1 MNDLAI
7 NSVLAQMRS
16 LRAQA
21 GSGLGSAAGASPV
34 QGANGAV
41 AANFSDT
48 LKGALNNVA
57 ESQNV
62 AGSLAT
68 RFELGDD
75 KVNLS
80 DVMLAGAK
88 SQVQFRGAVE
98 VRNRLVAAYQDVMN
112 MPI

>member
-7 NSVLAQMRS
+7 NSVLSQMRA
-16 LRAQA
+16 LRTQ
-21 GSGLGSAAGASPV
+21 STGLGAVGGSTP
-34 QGANGAV
+34 ANGA
-41 AANFSDT
+41 APANFSDT
-48 LKGALNNVA
+48 LKGAIRGVA
-57 ESQNV
+57 EAQNNSS
-62 AGSLAT
+62 SLAT

-75 KVNLS
+75 TVNLS

-98 VRNRLVAAYQDVMN
+98 VRNRLVSAYQDIMN

>member
-7 NSVLAQMRS
+7 NSVLSQMRA
-16 LRAQA
+16 LRAQS
-21 GSGLGSAAGASPV
+21 SGLGAGSP
-34 QGANGAV
+34 ATAINGA
-41 AANFSDT
+41 AHANFSDT
-48 LKGALNNVA
+48 LKGALNSVA
-57 ESQNV
+57 ESQN
-62 AGSLAT
+62 ASSSLAS

-75 KVNLS
+75 SVSLS

>member
-7 NSVLAQMRS
+7 NSVLSQMRA
-16 LRAQA
+16 LRAQSSGIGPTS
-21 GSGLGSAAGASPV
+21 GSTPV
-34 QGANGAV
+34 NGA
-41 AANFSDT
+41 AQANFSDT
-48 LKGALNNVA
+48 LKGAINSVA
-57 ESQNV
+57 EGQNT
-62 AGSLAT
+62 ASSLAS

-75 KVNLS
+75 TVNLS

-98 VRNRLVAAYQDVMN
+98 VRNRLVSAYQDVMN

>member
-7 NSVLAQMRS
+7 NSVLSQMRA
-16 LRAQA
+16 LKAQA
-21 GSGLGSAAGASPV
+21 APGIGAGAAANQV
-34 QGANGAV
+34 NGA
-41 AANFSDT
+41 AKANFSDT
-48 LKGALNNVA
+48 LKGALHNVA
-57 ESQNV
+57 ESQNA
-62 AGSLAT
+62 AGALAT

-98 VRNRLVAAYQDVMN
+98 VRNRLVSAYQDIMN

>member
-7 NSVLAQMRS
+7 NSVLSQMRA
-16 LRAQA
+16 LRTQSPGIGPMTA
-21 GSGLGSAAGASPV
+21 GNVVNGSSS
-34 QGANGAV
+34 
-41 AANFSDT
+41 ANFSDT
-48 LKGALNNVA
+48 LKSAINGVA
-57 ESQNV
+57 ESQN
-62 AGSLAT
+62 ASSSLAT

-75 KVNLS
+75 TVNLS

-98 VRNRLVAAYQDVMN
+98 VRNRLVSAYQDVMN

>member
-7 NSVLAQMRS
+7 NNVLSQMRT
-16 LRAQA
+16 LRAQ
-21 GSGLGSAAGASPV
+21 STGLGGAAASQAP
-34 QGANGAV
+34 NGTAP
-41 AANFSDT
+41 ANFSDT
-48 LKGALNNVA
+48 LKGAINGVA
-57 ESQNV
+57 ASQSTSS
-62 AGSLAT
+62 SLAT

-75 KVNLS
+75 TVNLS

-88 SQVQFRGAVE
+88 SSVQFRGAVE

>member
-7 NSVLAQMRS
+7 NSVLSQMRN

-21 GSGLGSAAGASPV
+21 ASGVGAAAGVPAINGSSPAS
-34 QGANGAV
+34 
-41 AANFSDT
+41 FSDT
-48 LKGALNNVA
+48 LKGAINSVA

-62 AGSLAT
+62 SGSLAT

-88 SQVQFRGAVE
+88 SQVAFRGAVE

>member
-7 NSVLAQMRS
+7 NSVLSQMRT
-16 LRAQA
+16 LRAQSA
-21 GSGLGSAAGASPV
+21 GLGAAT
-34 QGANGAV
+34 QEINGATKT
-41 AANFSDT
+41 NFSDT
-48 LKGALNNVA
+48 LKGAINSVA
-57 ESQNV
+57 QSQNT

-80 DVMLAGAK
+80 DVMIAGAK

-98 VRNRLVAAYQDVMN
+98 VRNRVVAAYQDIMN

>member
-7 NSVLAQMRS
+7 QSVLSQMRA
-16 LRAQA
+16 LRAQSSGIGA
-21 GSGLGSAAGASPV
+21 GTGVSPLNGVSGAAP
-34 QGANGAV
+34 
-41 AANFSDT
+41 ANFSDT
-48 LKGALNNVA
+48 LRNAVGAVA
-57 ESQNV
+57 QSQNT
-62 AGSLAT
+62 ASSLAT

-75 KVNLS
+75 TVNLS
-80 DVMLAGAK
+80 DVMIAGAK

>member
-7 NSVLAQMRS
+7 NSVLSQMRA
-16 LRAQA
+16 LRVQS
-21 GSGLGSAAGASPV
+21 SGIGPASASTPV
-34 QGANGAV
+34 NGAA

-48 LKGALNNVA
+48 LKGAVNSVA
-57 ESQNV
+57 ESQN
-62 AGSLAT
+62 ASSALAT

-75 KVNLS
+75 TVNLS

-98 VRNRLVAAYQDVMN
+98 VRNRLVSAYQDVMN

>member
-7 NSVLAQMRS
+7 NSVLSQMRA
-16 LRAQA
+16 LRAQS
-21 GSGLGSAAGASPV
+21 SGIGAASASTPL
-34 QGANGAV
+34 NGAPS
-41 AANFSDT
+41 ANFSDT
-48 LKGALNNVA
+48 LKNAIGSVA
-57 ESQNV
+57 ESQN
-62 AGSLAT
+62 ASSSLAT

-75 KVNLS
+75 SVNLS

-98 VRNRLVAAYQDVMN
+98 VRNRLVSAYQDVMN

>member
-7 NSVLAQMRS
+7 NSVLSQMRN

-21 GSGLGSAAGASPV
+21 ANGVGAAAGIAPTNGSP
-34 QGANGAV
+34 

-57 ESQNV
+57 ESQKV
-62 AGSLAT
+62 AGSLAS

>member
-7 NSVLAQMRS
+7 NSVLSQMRA
-16 LRAQA
+16 LRTQSA
-21 GSGLGSAAGASPV
+21 GLGAVSGSTP
-34 QGANGAV
+34 ANGA
-41 AANFSDT
+41 APANFSDT
-48 LKGALNNVA
+48 LKGAIQGVA
-57 ESQNV
+57 ESQN
-62 AGSLAT
+62 ASSSLAT

-75 KVNLS
+75 TVNLS

-98 VRNRLVAAYQDVMN
+98 VRNRLVSAYQDIMN

>member
-7 NSVLAQMRS
+7 NSVLSQMRA
-16 LRAQA
+16 LRAA
-21 GSGLGSAAGASPV
+21 SSGIGPASGSTPV
-34 QGANGAV
+34 NGA
-41 AANFSDT
+41 APANFSDT
-48 LKGALNNVA
+48 LKGAINSVA
-57 ESQNV
+57 EGQNT
-62 AGSLAT
+62 ASSLAT

-75 KVNLS
+75 TVNLS

-98 VRNRLVAAYQDVMN
+98 VRNRLVSAYQDVMN

>member
-7 NSVLAQMRS
+7 NSVLSQMRN

-21 GSGLGSAAGASPV
+21 ASGVGAAAGITA
-34 QGANGAV
+34 ANGSPT
-41 AANFSDT
+41 ANFSDT
-48 LKGALNNVA
+48 LKGALNSVA
-57 ESQNV
+57 ESQSV

>member
-7 NSVLAQMRS
+7 NNVLSQMRS
-16 LRAQA
+16 LRAQSA
-21 GSGLGSAAGASPV
+21 GLGGAAAP
-34 QGANGAV
+34 QATNGAP

-48 LKGALNNVA
+48 LKGAINSVA
-57 ESQNV
+57 EGQNT
-62 AGSLAT
+62 ASSLAT